1 MGISMLINLMKYFLL
16 FILFVT
22 FSSFAVGSQIQPW
35 DNPFKIKKAFY
46 QSWIIDE
53 NEKGTDIVLELTRI
67 KKGVTFD
74 SIIFR
79 GIKVKAF
86 VTAHKK
92 GVEIKGI
99 IPSGKSRIKL
109 DYKVVNLPDQLIYHQ
124 NGEKKELLLKNIRRE
139 KTRVY

>member
-1 MGISMLINLMKYFLL
+1 MKYFLL
-16 FILFVT
+16 FILFIT
-22 FSSFAVGSQIQPW
+22 FSSFAVGSQIQPG
-35 DNPFKIKKAFY
+35 NNSFKVKRSFY
-46 QSWIIDE
+46 QSWIISE
-53 NEKGTDIVLELTRI
+53 NEKGTDIVLELTSI

-74 SIIFR
+74 SLIFR

-86 VTAHKK
+86 VTTLKK

-99 IPSGKSRIKL
+99 ISSGKSRIKI
-109 DYKVVNLPDQLIYHQ
+109 DYEVVNLPDQLIYHL